1 MIAINDKQISSVET
15 FKYIPS
21 ESCVWAKPWI
31 IFGKC
36 IRKGRFEFARNGYKC
51 PSAFSPRLYV
61 KPDGAVF
68 EKSRMVITMANGDRF
83 ERCFYDDSAMDK
95 FYANNIE
102 IRATAMIELNGFVK
116 VGFW

>member
-1 MIAINDKQISSVET
+1 MIAINDKQISSVEMT
-15 FKYIPS
+15 KYIPS

-31 IFGKC
+31 IFGLC
-36 IRKGRFEFARNGYKC
+36 VRRGRFEFARTGDKC
-51 PSAFSPRLYV
+51 PPAFYPRLYV

-68 EKSRMVITMANGDRF
+68 ERSRMVITMANGDRF
-83 ERCFYDDSAMDK
+83 ERCFYDDAAMGK

-102 IRATAMIELNGFVK
+102 IHATAMIELDGFTK